1 MKRGTKTGSRYNRR
15 KVKCSACDKSV
26 CFDSFNK
33 HLKTFHSGLTN
44 VAPVEITTPSV
55 ADVFDKTQAVSH

>member
-1 MKRGTKTGSRYNRR
+1 MKRGTKTATKNRYNRR

-33 HLKTFHSGLTN
+33 HVLTN
-44 VAPVEITTPSV
+44 VAPVEIATPSV
-55 ADVFDKTQAVSH
+55 ADFFYKTQAVSH